1 MNGVERHRTRVAAIA
16 SGYPLRDV
24 LLVCTFALYP
34 FHTVM
39 DVVFA
44 ANVSYAD
51 PLIAGVLAL
60 WLVGALG
67 AVRVPRYGVLLAL
80 LCAATL
86 LSLAVNAHSP
96 ASYFSL
102 RRGFVAVAKLLG
114 SLAWF
119 VAAFALFRRDPRRH
133 VAVAAAISV
142 AVATA
147 FAVVALHEA
156 VAFASHRQSGPFQNP
171 NLFGNYL
178 VFNAC
183 LGLALRR
190 SPLADR
196 WPGWDW
202 LAVGAVGL
210 VASAIVTTGS
220 RGSLLAAAL
229 AGVWIAASAVQLSR
243 REGLL
248 AAGAVAAT
256 AAAASTL
263 VWLAAPSLAGRF
275 LSTENLS
282 GRIDLWSTAIDAFRS
297 SPLVGI
303 GYGQYQEFL
312 VARGGR
318 EIGAHNTYL
327 LYAAET
333 GLLGLFALLVLLA
346 TVVRDALRTVAAAP
360 TVRYLLAFVVGT
372 AGQALVTDVNNF
384 RSLWIAVGAIAAFV
398 AIGPGRAATDRPAS
412 DHTPGDRSADDRP
425 PRPFAGRTDD

>member
-1 MNGVERHRTRVAAIA
+1 MNGVELHRNRVAAVA
-16 SGYPLRDV
+16 SDYPLRDV
-24 LLVCTFALYP
+24 LLVSIFALYP
-34 FHTVM
+34 FHTVL

-44 ANVSYAD
+44 ANLSYAD
-51 PLIAGVLAL
+51 PVIALVLGL

-67 AVRVPRYGVLLAL
+67 AVRAPRYSAILAFL
-80 LCAATL
+80 GAATL
-86 LSLAVNAHSP
+86 LSLAVNALSP
-96 ASYFSL
+96 PSYFSL
-102 RRGFVAVAKLLG
+102 HRGFVAFTKLLG
-114 SLAWF
+114 SVAWF
-119 VAAFALFRRDPRRH
+119 VATFALLQRNPRHH

-147 FAVVALHEA
+147 FAVVALHDA

-190 SPLADR
+190 SPLAAR
-196 WPGWDW
+196 WPGWEW
-202 LAVGAVGL
+202 LVLGPVGL
-210 VASAIVTTGS
+210 IASGIVTTGS

-229 AGVWIAASAVQLSR
+229 AGGWIAASAVQFSR
-243 REGLL
+243 RDGLL
-248 AAGAVAAT
+248 AAGAVVAT
-256 AAAASTL
+256 AGGASMI

-282 GRIDLWSTAIDAFRS
+282 GRLNLWRTAVDAFQS
-297 SPLVGI
+297 SPLFGI

-312 VARGGR
+312 VSQGGR

-333 GLLGLFALLVLLA
+333 GLLGLVVLLGLLA
-346 TVVRDALRTVAAAP
+346 TVVRDAFRTATAAP
-360 TVRYLLAFVVGT
+360 TLRYLLAFVVGT

-398 AIGPGRAATDRPAS
+398 AIGQDRTLS
-412 DHTPGDRSADDRP
+412 NGDRVGDRSASDR
-425 PRPFAGRTDD
+425 RPGTSPGRFDH